1 MYLTSCFSQASAEDS
16 VTGTTTQW
24 DPLDASPPTVENS
37 GTKFVRS
44 PLTSVM
50 VIFCWTLCI
59 ALDALQPFISGQV
72 RRVVISNFSAI
83 IALTAKTVILLVSCG
98 LQSRSTGNKKA

>member
-37 GTKFVRS
+37 GPS
-44 PLTSVM
+44 LLGPL
-50 VIFCWTLCI
+50 
-59 ALDALQPFISGQV
+59 
-72 RRVVISNFSAI
+72 
-83 IALTAKTVILLVSCG
+83 
-98 LQSRSTGNKKA
+98 